1 MEKTNKIAADW
12 SKDPLNNRDFRDPK
26 VFRWENKWFM
36 VIAGGPLRIYS
47 SDNLTDWKCESTYAD
62 LHTECPDLYPIE
74 TKDGVKWVL
83 PAVEDLIKSVIL
95 NKLSGKWKFCCR

>member
-1 MEKTNKIAADW
+1 
-12 SKDPLNNRDFRDPK
+12 
-26 VFRWENKWFM
+26 M

-83 PAVEDLIKSVIL
+83 SRGGRFYKVGDL
-95 NKLSGKWKFCCR
+95 NKLMENGNLLQMKLTKTVTVL